1 MGDGGCENWE
11 QSLFRKEYLRLK
23 KGGTKVSY
31 HLIGTL
37 EDKGNVFGEESEGN
51 RSLTQSDCDLLALW
65 ETQEHEMVN

>member
-51 RSLTQSDCDLLALW
+51 RSLT
-65 ETQEHEMVN
+65 